1 MVTTMKT
8 TLTNDNAHGQVGEV
22 GKTNSIEHTDSNSGY
37 DLFPETVS
45 QVVQFHAPVRF
56 ENIRGH
62 FRFSFQLEAPSIVWG
77 KNGHCWAFLHDFDA
91 RSIRLILD
99 DCRQATYDRRGC
111 SSNPFEGR

>member
-1 MVTTMKT
+1 M
-8 TLTNDNAHGQVGEV
+8 AFASRQQIHGRGSFDHPEFLPGEASPAR
-22 GKTNSIEHTDSNSGY
+22 SI
-37 DLFPETVS
+37 
-45 QVVQFHAPVRF
+45 QFHAPVRF

-62 FRFSFQLEAPSIVWG
+62 FRFSFQLEAPAIVWG